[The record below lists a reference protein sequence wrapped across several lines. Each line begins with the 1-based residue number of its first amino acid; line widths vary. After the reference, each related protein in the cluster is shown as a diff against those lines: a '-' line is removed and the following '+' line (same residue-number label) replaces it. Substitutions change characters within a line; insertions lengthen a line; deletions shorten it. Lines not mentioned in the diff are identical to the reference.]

1 MIKILQSGWFGMFVG
16 GILYLATTAAIWPKR
31 IASAHIEAPT
41 HSAEVPVNF
50 SNPEI
55 DELMTELRSRRE
67 ALIARENQLKTWE
80 ARLQAE
86 RSELTI
92 VTQMVSRAQSEFDK
106 SVLKIRA
113 DETANLKRLAKTY
126 SEMSPQAA
134 TAILKN
140 QDDQVFAKILLLMKE
155 QEVAGI
161 LEQLA
166 KQGESEAKRASLLA
180 ERIRLAA
187 SIPKNK

>member
-1 MIKILQSGWFGMFVG
+1 MIKVIQSGGFSMFLG
-16 GILYLATTAAIWPKR
+16 GILYLVTTAVLWPKR
-31 IASAHIEAPT
+31 VETPHIEAHAPGGE
-41 HSAEVPVNF
+41 APVAF
-50 SNPEI
+50 VNPEM
-55 DELMTELRSRRE
+55 DELMAELRVQRE
-67 ALIARENQLKTWE
+67 ALASRESQLKAWE

-126 SEMSPQAA
+126 ADMSPQAA
-134 TAILKN
+134 TSILKN
-140 QDDQVFAKILLLMKE
+140 QDDQVFAKVLTLMKE
-155 QEVAGI
+155 PEVAGI

-166 KQGESEAKRASLLA
+166 KLGEPEAKRAALLA
-180 ERIRLAA
+180 ERLRLAA
-187 SIPKNK
+187 STPKAK

>member
-1 MIKILQSGWFGMFVG
+1 ML
-16 GILYLATTAAIWPKR
+16 
-31 IASAHIEAPT
+31 
-41 HSAEVPVNF
+41 
-50 SNPEI
+50 
-55 DELMTELRSRRE
+55 
-67 ALIARENQLKTWE
+67 ARENQLKAWE

-92 VTQMVSRAQSEFDK
+92 VTQMVSRAQGEFDK
-106 SVLKIRA
+106 SILKIRA

-126 SEMSPQAA
+126 AEMSPQGA

-140 QDDQVFAKILLLMKE
+140 QDDQVFAKILMLMKE
-155 QEVAGI
+155 PEVAGI

-180 ERIRLAA
+180 ERLRLAA
-187 SIPKNK
+187 SLPKTK

>member
-1 MIKILQSGWFGMFVG
+1 MIKIFQSGWFGMFLG
-16 GILYLATTAAIWPKR
+16 GILYLATTAVLWPKR
-31 IASAHIEAPT
+31 VATTSVETPT
-41 HSAEVPVNF
+41 HTADVPVNF

-55 DELMTELRSRRE
+55 DELMTELRTRRE
-67 ALIARENQLKTWE
+67 SLLARENQLKAWE

-126 SEMSPQAA
+126 AEMSPQAA

-140 QDDQVFAKILLLMKE
+140 QDDQVFAKILLLLKE
-155 QEVAGI
+155 PEVAGI

-180 ERIRLAA
+180 ERLRLAA
-187 SIPKNK
+187 SVPKTK

>member
-1 MIKILQSGWFGMFVG
+1 MIKILQSGWFGMFLG
-16 GILYLATTAAIWPKR
+16 GILYLGTTAALWPKR
-31 IASAHIEAPT
+31 VAPAHVETPTRSAD
-41 HSAEVPVNF
+41 VPVNF

-55 DELMTELRSRRE
+55 DELMTELRTRRE
-67 ALIARENQLKTWE
+67 ALVARENQLKAWE

-134 TAILKN
+134 TAILRN
-140 QDDQVFAKILLLMKE
+140 QDDQVFAKILLLMKDP
-155 QEVAGI
+155 EVAGI

-187 SIPKNK
+187 SVPKNK

>member
-16 GILYLATTAAIWPKR
+16 GILYLATTAALWPKHVATTP
-31 IASAHIEAPT
+31 IGAPT
-41 HSAEVPVNF
+41 HTADVPVNF

-55 DELMTELRSRRE
+55 DELMTELRTRRE
-67 ALIARENQLKTWE
+67 ALLARESQLKAWE

-106 SVLKIRA
+106 SILKIRA

-126 SEMSPQAA
+126 AEMSPQAA

-140 QDDQVFAKILLLMKE
+140 QDDPVFAKILMLMKE

-161 LEQLA
+161 LEQLT
-166 KQGESEAKRASLLA
+166 KQGESEAKRASQLA
-180 ERIRLAA
+180 ERLRLAA
-187 SIPKNK
+187 SVPKTK